1 MFESVRYGE
10 VTEPPAAE
18 RTPVSKVDQQR
29 AMREARW
36 QNRGS
41 TSTAARPVPARQ
53 QPAPRPATV
62 PVATLTGPDPSDGA
76 LGLERPPVQPGKAI
90 GAYKQPDLVALVEWI
105 MSDGVTRTDSQIL
118 DLVMADL
125 GFARQ
130 GRTIRSRVS
139 EAITT
144 ALGTAETAA
153 S

>member
-1 MFESVRYGE
+1 M
-10 VTEPPAAE
+10 
-18 RTPVSKVDQQR
+18 SKVDQQR

-36 QNRGS
+36 QNRG
-41 TSTAARPVPARQ
+41 TRAPVPAAAPRRSTAP
-53 QPAPRPATV
+53 PAPPSV
-62 PVATLTGPDPSDGA
+62 VALAPPSTP
-76 LGLERPPVQPGKAI
+76 LESPSLERPSVQPGKAI

-105 MSDGVTRTDSQIL
+105 MSDGSTRTDSQIL
-118 DLVMADL
+118 ELVMADL

-144 ALGTAETAA
+144 VLGSSQAAA